1 MGTEAVMRSSTVPAK
16 AGIQSPTVRN
26 WAPAFAGEAENIH
39 G

>member
-1 MGTEAVMRSSTVPAK
+1 MGAKAVMHSITVPAK

-26 WAPAFAGEAENIH
+26 WASAFAGEAEDIH